1 MCRAGPGRLRSVRG
15 RTREPDV
22 ATTRRTFLRA
32 SASLGAS
39 LCLSFDLAELRAAA
53 AEAAGGFEPNAYL
66 RIGSDDVVTLW
77 VTRQEMG
84 QGVRTLLPMILAE
97 ELDADWARVRL
108 EQAMPGGKFK
118 DIRLHTSGSGS
129 SSAAYR
135 TLRVAGA
142 AAREMLVA

>member
-1 MCRAGPGRLRSVRG
+1 
-15 RTREPDV
+15 
-22 ATTRRTFLRA
+22 
-32 SASLGAS
+32 
-39 LCLSFDLAELRAAA
+39 
-53 AEAAGGFEPNAYL
+53 
-66 RIGSDDVVTLW
+66 
-77 VTRQEMG
+77 MG

-108 EQAMPGGKFK
+108 AQAMPGGKFK

-142 AAREMLVA
+142 AAREMQVAAAAAEWGVDPGACTTARGVVTHAASGRTRGY